1 MDIDKAHRAFQSETM
16 RKTFLLFLAVLSVF
30 LGCGTEPTPHYN
42 RTKVLT
48 FANPLPKK
56 PYGTV
61 KLIQSQT
68 PYGTPQAE
76 IEGKYDVLALMT
88 VEGHAG
94 EEAAFIKAFLY
105 RAADLGADALILY
118 RGDVVGGQ
126 EGMAIAAKS
135 GAFGFTNPSQDAV
148 YRGEAIHFQ

>member
-1 MDIDKAHRAFQSETM
+1 MKSTLVFI
-16 RKTFLLFLAVLSVF
+16 LAILSLA
-30 LGCGTEPTPHYN
+30 LGCAEPTTHYN

-48 FANPLPKK
+48 FEKPLLKK

-68 PYGTPQAE
+68 PYGSVQNE
-76 IEGKYDVLALMT
+76 VEGKYDVIALMT

-126 EGMAIAAKS
+126 AGMNVAVNN
-135 GAFGFTNPSQDAV
+135 GAYGFTNPSQDAV
-148 YRGEAIHFQ
+148 YRGEAIHFK

>member
-1 MDIDKAHRAFQSETM
+1 M
-16 RKTFLLFLAVLSVF
+16 RKSLISVIAILLLFL
-30 LGCGTEPTPHYN
+30 GCSTEPTPHYN

-48 FANPLPKK
+48 FQPSLTKK
-56 PYGTV
+56 SYGTV

-68 PYGTPQAE
+68 PYGAVQNE
-76 IEGKYDVLALMT
+76 IERKYDVIAMMT

-118 RGDVVGGQ
+118 RGDVVVGQ
-126 EGMAIAAKS
+126 EGMAIAARN

-148 YRGEAIHFQ
+148 YRGEAIHFK

>member
-1 MDIDKAHRAFQSETM
+1 MDIDKAHRVLQNKTM
-16 RKTFLLFLAVLSVF
+16 RKTIIPLLAVLSVF
-30 LGCGTEPTPHYN
+30 LGCAEPTPHYN

-48 FANPLPKK
+48 FEKPLPKK

-68 PYGTPQAE
+68 PYGSVQNE
-76 IEGKYDVLALMT
+76 VEGKYDVMALMT

-126 EGMAIAAKS
+126 EGMAIAAKN

-148 YRGEAIHFQ
+148 YRGEAIHFR